1 MRFDE
6 IFREMEAFQRRILR
20 SAFEDLD
27 RYSLFGDGRDE
38 DIDPFGRHDGELEA
52 FEKNL
57 ETEKPQGEWRFERID
72 RPGVK
77 GFIAKGFFSSPGIL
91 KRPEEILPPLR
102 PEPKGPREP
111 LNDIHEEDERIR
123 IYMELPGV
131 EEDEIDLEV
140 SKEALR
146 LEAGDF
152 KTEIDLSSWILD
164 IDGMSRSYRNG
175 VLEVVIPRL
184 SPKKELV

>member
-6 IFREMEAFQRRILR
+6 IFKEMEAFQRRIMR

-27 RYSLFGDGRDE
+27 RYSLFGDNHDE
-38 DIDPFGRHDGELEA
+38 DIDPFGRLDREPKV
-52 FEKNL
+52 FKKSI
-57 ETEKPQGEWRFERID
+57 ETERPQGEWRIERID

-102 PEPKGPREP
+102 PGPNGPREP
-111 LNDIHEEDERIR
+111 LSDIQDEDERIQ
-123 IYMELPGV
+123 IYLELPGV
-131 EEDEIDLEV
+131 EEDEIDLDV
-140 SKEALR
+140 SNEALK

-152 KTEIDLSSWILD
+152 EAEIDLSKWILD
-164 IDGMSRSYRNG
+164 IDGISRSYRNG
-175 VLEVVIPRL
+175 VLEVAIPRL
-184 SPKKELV
+184 SPKEELV